1 MDKFNLNRFIKP
13 QEETYSSAMD
23 ELKSGSKYGHWMWF
37 IFPQLEG
44 LGSTEMTKKFS
55 IKSIEEAKAYLKH
68 AILGERLL
76 ESCEI
81 LLKLE
86 DVSISDVMGFPD
98 DLRLRS
104 SMTLFES
111 ASSKNSIFSK
121 VLDEYYESSRDN
133 KTLDL
138 LNTLEKLN

>member
-1 MDKFNLNRFIKP
+1 MDKFNLNRFIKA

-23 ELKSGSKYGHWMWF
+23 EIKSGSKYGHWMWF
-37 IFPQLEG
+37 IFPQVEG

-55 IKSIEEAKAYLKH
+55 IKSLEEAKAYLKH

-86 DVSISDVMGFPD
+86 DVSISEVMGFPD
-98 DLRLRS
+98 DLKLRS

-111 ASSKNSIFSK
+111 ASIKNSIFSK

-138 LNTLEKLN
+138 LNILEKLN

>member
-1 MDKFNLNRFIKP
+1 MDKFNLNRFIKA

-23 ELKSGSKYGHWMWF
+23 EIKSGSKYGHWMWF

-55 IKSIEEAKAYLKH
+55 IKSLEEAKAYLKH

-98 DLRLRS
+98 DLKLRS

-133 KTLDL
+133 KTLGL
-138 LNTLEKLN
+138 LNNLEKLS

>member
-1 MDKFNLNRFIKP
+1 MDKFNLNRFIKA
-13 QEETYSSAMD
+13 QEETYNSAMD
-23 ELKSGSKYGHWMWF
+23 EIKSGSKYGHWMWF
-37 IFPQLEG
+37 LFPQLEG

-55 IKSIEEAKAYLKH
+55 IKSLEEAKAYLKN

-98 DLRLRS
+98 DLKLRS

-133 KTLDL
+133 KTLGL
-138 LNTLEKLN
+138 LNNLEKLS

>member
-1 MDKFNLNRFIKP
+1 MDKFNLNRFIKA

-23 ELKSGSKYGHWMWF
+23 EIKSGGKYGHWMWF

-55 IKSIEEAKAYLKH
+55 IKSLEEAKAYLKH

-98 DLRLRS
+98 DLKLRS

-138 LNTLEKLN
+138 LNILEKLN

>member
-1 MDKFNLNRFIKP
+1 MDKFNLNRFIKA

-23 ELKSGSKYGHWMWF
+23 EIKSGSKYGHWMWF

-55 IKSIEEAKAYLKH
+55 IKSLEEAKAYLKN

-98 DLRLRS
+98 DLKLRS

-138 LNTLEKLN
+138 LNILEKLN

>member
-1 MDKFNLNRFIKP
+1 MDKFNLNRFIKA

-23 ELKSGSKYGHWMWF
+23 EIKSGSKYGHWMWF

-55 IKSIEEAKAYLKH
+55 IKSLEEAKAYLKH

-98 DLRLRS
+98 DLKLRS

-111 ASSKNSIFSK
+111 ASSRNSIFSK

-138 LNTLEKLN
+138 LNILEKLN

>member
-1 MDKFNLNRFIKP
+1 MDKFNLNRFIKA

-23 ELKSGSKYGHWMWF
+23 EIKSGSKYGHWMWF

-55 IKSIEEAKAYLKH
+55 IKSLEEAKAYLKN

-98 DLRLRS
+98 DLKLRS

-133 KTLDL
+133 KTLGL
-138 LNTLEKLN
+138 LNNLEKLS

>member
-1 MDKFNLNRFIKP
+1 MDKFNLNRFIKA

-23 ELKSGSKYGHWMWF
+23 EIKSGSKYGHWMCF
-37 IFPQLEG
+37 IFPQVEG
-44 LGSTEMTKKFS
+44 LGSTEMTKKYS
-55 IKSIEEAKAYLKH
+55 IKSLEEAKAYLKH

-98 DLRLRS
+98 DLKLRS

-138 LNTLEKLN
+138 LNILEKLN

>member
-1 MDKFNLNRFIKP
+1 MDKFKLNRFIKA
-13 QEETYSSAMD
+13 QEETYNSAMD

-37 IFPQLEG
+37 IFPQVEG

-55 IKSIEEAKAYLKH
+55 IKSLEEAKAYLKH

-98 DLRLRS
+98 DLKLRS

-121 VLDEYYESSRDN
+121 VIDEYYESSRDN

-138 LNTLEKLN
+138 LNILEKLN

>member
-1 MDKFNLNRFIKP
+1 MDKFNLNRFIKA

-23 ELKSGSKYGHWMWF
+23 EIKSGSKYGHWMWF
-37 IFPQLEG
+37 IFPQVEG
-44 LGSTEMTKKFS
+44 LGSTEMTKKYS
-55 IKSIEEAKAYLKH
+55 IKSLEEAKAYLKH

-86 DVSISDVMGFPD
+86 DVSISEVMGFPD
-98 DLRLRS
+98 DLKLRS

-121 VLDEYYESSRDN
+121 VLDEYYEGNRDN
-133 KTLDL
+133 KTLGL
-138 LNTLEKLN
+138 LNNLEKLS